1 MVPVRLRALRHDDL
15 EQLHQDS
22 PQDDPF
28 QFFGFRAS
36 NGLQR
41 RYAQDGLISDDLGML
56 AVEDG
61 DGTLVGDIGWFAVR
75 HGPSST
81 ARALNVGITLLPE
94 HRGRGLGTAAQ
105 AAFAAHLFRTTLVE
119 RLEAGT
125 DVENVA
131 EQHALE
137 KAGFTREG
145 TARHAQF
152 RDGAWH
158 DLVVYSRLR
167 GDPAP

>member
-1 MVPVRLRALRHDDL
+1 MVPVCLRAVRYDDL

-41 RYAQDGLISDDLGML
+41 RYAQDGPISDDLGML

-75 HGPSST
+75 HGPSNT
-81 ARALNVGITLLPE
+81 ARALNVWITP
-94 HRGRGLGTAAQ
+94 
-105 AAFAAHLFRTTLVE
+105 
-119 RLEAGT
+119 
-125 DVENVA
+125 
-131 EQHALE
+131 
-137 KAGFTREG
+137 
-145 TARHAQF
+145 
-152 RDGAWH
+152 
-158 DLVVYSRLR
+158 
-167 GDPAP
+167 DPADGRLQRHPMRRFRRVRARMLKW